1 MGVCIRHPP
10 QPRRRRIS
18 SRVPDRTAFPERR
31 QKLRTLFAVY
41 FFVSGQLLRPID
53 CNGETPWNRTHP
65 VQTKD
70 ITAPPAETDSQP
82 DQVRKLRFHGTG
94 GSLFGI
100 HIVNMLLTGLTLG
113 IYYFWGKVKVR
124 NYVFS
129 QSEFEGDRFAYHGTG
144 KELI

>member
-1 MGVCIRHPP
+1 MEQNPPGGGQGV
-10 QPRRRRIS
+10 
-18 SRVPDRTAFPERR
+18 T
-31 QKLRTLFAVY
+31 T
-41 FFVSGQLLRPID
+41 
-53 CNGETPWNRTHP
+53 
-65 VQTKD
+65 
-70 ITAPPAETDSQP
+70 PPAETDSQP

-144 KELI
+144 KELLLGWLKGMAILGAIYGVSVRPPVSSR